1 MIKIGQIYRQNCHN
15 TDRVHKVEMTL
26 NRSNIQTKLSQHWQG
41 SQGRNDIK

>member
-26 NRSNIQTKLSQHWQG
+26 NKSNIQSNQAEEVTEGL
-41 SQGRNDIK
+41 NNIK